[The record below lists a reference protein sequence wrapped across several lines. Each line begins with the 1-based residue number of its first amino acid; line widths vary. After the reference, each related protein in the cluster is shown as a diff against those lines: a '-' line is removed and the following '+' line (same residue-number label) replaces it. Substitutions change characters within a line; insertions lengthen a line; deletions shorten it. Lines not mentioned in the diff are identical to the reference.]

1 MCIRLMGG
9 WRSFST
15 STQSPRVGGVGCG
28 KLSKKCGISVLK
40 KNGGYGIIEVCENS
54 LTNRY
59 SLSKVRP
66 VHPIAYR
73 MNRPNRGRFFTL
85 NEGRSSESYEAF
97 TFINA
102 ESQWQKLQTHNN

>member
-1 MCIRLMGG
+1 MR
-9 WRSFST
+9 
-15 STQSPRVGGVGCG
+15 SPRVGGCG
-28 KLSKKCGISVLK
+28 LWKTEQKCGISVLK
-40 KNGGYGIIEVCENS
+40 KNGGYGIIEIYENS

-66 VHPIAYR
+66 VHPIAYW

-102 ESQWQKLQTHNN
+102 ESQWRELQTHNN